1 MKIKTKSL
9 IKKTAMSSGDIKSFA
24 NNSGFR
30 SWAKSNE
37 LATGKEIDGMSKTQ
51 LEKLYIQYMR
61 SKGN

>member
-1 MKIKTKSL
+1 
-9 IKKTAMSSGDIKSFA
+9 MSSGDIKSFA